1 MTESQTEMDRVRD
14 LVTEAM
20 DDMKAEAPVT
30 LDVRGRTPITDI
42 MIVATGNSRRHVQSI
57 AEHVREQA
65 KAAGIQPSGVEGAV
79 QGDWVLVDL
88 GAAVVHVMLADVRD
102 FYRLENI
109 WGVDDWADEPASD
122 QA

>member
-1 MTESQTEMDRVRD
+1 MSDNQSEMDFVRD
-14 LVTEAM
+14 LVCEAL
-20 DDMKAEAPVT
+20 DEMKAEDPVT
-30 LDVRGRTPITDI
+30 LDVRGRTPITDV
-42 MIVATGNSRRHVQSI
+42 MIVATGTSRRHVQSI

-65 KAAGIQPSGVEGAV
+65 KAGGIQPAGVEGAL

-88 GAAVVHVMLADVRD
+88 GAAVLHVMLAEVRD

-109 WGVDDWADEPASD
+109 WGVEDWDEDPMTD